1 MDPGGQGGAEDCLEG
16 EPRWAC
22 DPSYWT
28 PVSVEP
34 NICKF
39 YKIDLEKAKFPPL
52 LWSSCGPGCGV
63 TSVQFSPEHSL
74 AAVHSSGAF
83 FQGGEVYLKLDIA
96 WPDPKPGRMSAFVR
110 ASDGIVVNAFQQTSS
125 PGVSCGTLQYGRNA
139 PSHLIYSSYLSKEDE
154 KSSGYVSGRFE
165 SSNGFSWNPF
175 LARNL
180 GIPTSAFEYEKG
192 WGILAGGKIGLIHS
206 PAQKEFEVVGYSP
219 GYSTSGY
226 GPVIVWPGSYS
237 SDMWQSLQRYH
248 EKQGVTTILEKAAA
262 PTINRVAL
270 SENHLAWISTDGIDG
285 KYKNAF
291 LSWSPS
297 PKNPTLISQESIQTI
312 SLPVDTGLLQLQ
324 IFNDFAV
331 TSGHIS
337 PALGSYRLFVVHMPS
352 KKIWMIPTH
361 PEYRFS
367 WMLGISPDEIFI
379 SAKSDLIWHPT
390 AFDKIVRLRLDHLDE
405 LEAAWTPAP

>member
-1 MDPGGQGGAEDCLEG
+1 
-16 EPRWAC
+16 
-22 DPSYWT
+22 
-28 PVSVEP
+28 V
-34 NICKF
+34 KF
-39 YKIDLEKAKFPPL
+39 
-52 LWSSCGPGCGV
+52 SS
-63 TSVQFSPEHSL
+63 EHSL
-74 AAVHSSGAF
+74 KAVHSSGAF

-96 WPDPKPGRMSAFVR
+96 WPDPKPGRISAFVR
-110 ASDGIVVNAFQQTSS
+110 ASDGVVVNAFQQTSS

-175 LARNL
+175 LARDL

-206 PAQKEFEVVGYSP
+206 PSQKEFEVVGYSP

-248 EKQGVTTILEKAAA
+248 EKEGVTTILEKAAA

-270 SENHLAWISTDGIDG
+270 SENHLAWISTDGIGG
-285 KYKNAF
+285 KYEKAF
-291 LSWSPS
+291 LSWVSSTSTSTPISPGAIQ
-297 PKNPTLISQESIQTI
+297 TLILPADNGLA
-312 SLPVDTGLLQLQ
+312 SLKTYD
-324 IFNDFAV
+324 DFAI
-331 TSGHIS
+331 TSAS
-337 PALGSYRLFVVHMPS
+337 TTAEPGSYRILVIRLSTGKLWKLP
-352 KKIWMIPTH
+352 H
-361 PEYRFS
+361 PPGNWFFYL
-367 WMLGISPDEIFI
+367 LGMGPDEAFF
-379 SAKSDLIWHPT
+379 SAKSDLTGHPT

-405 LEAAWTPAP
+405 LEAAWTSAP